1 MNKIKNIT
9 SNLIIEYEDT
19 SDIDSTGWGILSQ
32 DSEKNKFEDDIG
44 VDFEDIEGLNIRY
57 LEFGKY
63 KIGLVENDKH
73 EVVGIK
79 SVEIIKKLYSD
90 EQMSKRYNYWDVEK
104 YYEED

>member
-9 SNLIIEYEDT
+9 SSLIIESEDT
-19 SDIDSTGWGILSQ
+19 SDIDSTGGSILVQ
-32 DSEKNKFEDDIG
+32 DLEKKEFENDIG
-44 VDFEDIEGLNIRY
+44 VGFEEIEVLHIRY

-63 KIGLVENDKH
+63 KIGLIENNNH

-104 YYEED
+104 YYEGD